1 VRPPPS
7 LTPPHCHTNREACQY
22 GTGSLVA
29 SLSSGTREVDAAD
42 LEFWFEFGSTYS
54 YVSAARI
61 EEVAAAAG
69 VPVVWEPFLLGPI
82 FAEQGWDDSPFNI
95 YPAKG
100 RYMWRDL
107 QRLCDGYRIPFAKP
121 SHFPRSGLLAAR
133 VASLA
138 KAASE
143 PWLPDFVR
151 AVFKA
156 NFAEDREISEPAE
169 VRSILDSLGL
179 PGERLVE
186 KAQEPENKLRLR
198 EQTRRAGERG
208 IFGAPSFVV
217 GGELFWGNDRL
228 EHALAW
234 AYHRT

>member
-1 VRPPPS
+1 M
-7 LTPPHCHTNREACQY
+7 
-22 GTGSLVA
+22 
-29 SLSSGTREVDAAD
+29 D

-54 YVSAARI
+54 YLSAARI
-61 EEVAAAAG
+61 EEAAEAAG
-69 VPVVWEPFLLGPI
+69 VGVVWEPFLLGPI
-82 FAEQGWDDSPFNI
+82 FAEQGWDDSPFNL

-121 SHFPRSGLLAAR
+121 SRFPRSGLLAAR
-133 VASLA
+133 VACLA
-138 KAASE
+138 KAASG
-143 PWLPDFVR
+143 PWLPEFVR
-151 AVFKA
+151 AVFRA
-156 NFAEDREISEPAE
+156 NFAEDREISDPEE

-179 PGERLVE
+179 PGGRLVE
-186 KAQEPENKLRLR
+186 QAQTSENKLRLR

-234 AYHRT
+234 ANTRT